1 MMGVPAPHV
10 PVNAVTEI
18 VSPEATVTERSSP
31 NPQVALRLVAALTGD
46 GDATAIPNDNTT
58 AETNQTRRWQE
69 FNMAALILIVVAVC
83 QVLRWNSLIANSPD
97 TAAV

>member
-1 MMGVPAPHV
+1 MMAVPAPHEA
-10 PVNAVTEI
+10 VNAFTEI

-58 AETNQTRRWQE
+58 AETNQTRRWRE
-69 FNMAALILIVVAVC
+69 FNLATLILIVVPLSQA
-83 QVLRWNSLIANSPD
+83 LRRNSLIANSSGI
-97 TAAV
+97 AAV